1 MPIKVKNTNQ
11 THTNPS
17 QKQPDISILILNKL
31 TLQAKQETHDKW
43 LMHRKQDSPE

>member
-17 QKQPDISILILNKL
+17 QKQLDINILILNKL
-31 TLQAKQETHDKW
+31 TLQVKQEACDKG
-43 LMHRKQDSPE
+43 

>member
-11 THTNPS
+11 THTNSS
-17 QKQPDISILILNKL
+17 QKQLDISILILNKL
-31 TLQAKQETHDKW
+31 TLQVKQESCDKG

>member
-31 TLQAKQETHDKW
+31 TLQENKKPVI
-43 LMHRKQDSPE
+43 RG